1 MIEIL
6 LFFIGAALLLY
17 VLLGGSDYG
26 AGILEMLPVGKLRD
40 EQKHLI
46 NEAMGPVW
54 EANHVWLIVLVVILF
69 MGFPGV
75 FVPLMTY
82 LHVPMLALLV
92 GIVIRGAT
100 FTFRHYD
107 AVQEEKSQRV
117 YTWLFGG
124 SSIWTA
130 FWLGVIAAS
139 LGRGLIDVETQ
150 DVWSAYFAPW
160 IGWYPA
166 AMGVFVICI
175 FAFLASV
182 YLIGETEEPELRRL
196 FIRRAAVLNVLVVL
210 AGGLVF
216 AVSYGEKENLP
227 SVFFAH
233 PLTLGVL
240 AVATGLF
247 VALWVF
253 VRKHCT
259 ALTRIVAAGQVTLIL
274 LGWWL
279 LYAPNALITAQ
290 GEISF
295 YEAAAPEA
303 TLWQLVLALLVG
315 SCFIFPSLF
324 FLLKVFKTKGREEF

>member
-6 LFFIGAALLLY
+6 LFFIGASLLLY

-26 AGILEMLPVGKLRD
+26 AGILEMLPAGKLR
-40 EQKHLI
+40 EAQKHLI

-117 YTWLFGG
+117 YTWLFSG

-139 LGRGLIDVETQ
+139 LGRGLIDVETR

-166 AMGVFVICI
+166 AVGVFVICI

-196 FIRRAAVLNVLVVL
+196 FLRRAAVFNVLVVL

-216 AVSYGEKENLP
+216 AASYGEKENLP
-227 SVFFAH
+227 AVFFAH

-240 AVATGLF
+240 VVATGLF

-253 VRKHCT
+253 VQKHRT

-290 GEISF
+290 GKINF